1 MKELMKGYVLL
12 KIIIIQN
19 KKIEINTAGFLRKK
33 TLRVYL
39 CVCEGEDSN
48 EFAVARN
55 IFGIPFGKIIHKKNT
70 LRIGLTKAFGYS

>member
-12 KIIIIQN
+12 KIMIIQN

-33 TLRVYL
+33 PCCM

-48 EFAVARN
+48 EVAVARN
-55 IFGIPFGKIIHKKNT
+55 IFGIPFGNIIHKKNT